1 MISEIA
7 KMAGEVAKQIAE
19 TQTSPTSGVESDP
32 GKFEVPGTRDLGQT
46 DDGPTGFDPKEIAK
60 LADIEPDMTP
70 VKELGLT
77 DEEKAKLQDETGWS
91 DKIVDAINSL
101 EEAGVYEQAD
111 LQETKIGDK
120 VCLIRKDIDMDQR
133 DEFGRTNKERME
145 NGQPPLT
152 SNGETVE
159 LHHIGQKQ
167 DSPLAELTTQEHHG
181 KGNDTVLHDKQKD
194 SEINRS
200 EFAKEREKHWENR
213 VENKI

>member
-7 KMAGEVAKQIAE
+7 KTAGEVTKQIAE
-19 TQTSPTSGVESDP
+19 TQTSPTSGVESGP

-46 DDGPTGFDPKEIAK
+46 DGGPTGFDPKEIAK

-152 SNGETVE
+152 RNGETVE

-194 SEINRS
+194 SEINRP

-213 VENKI
+213 AENKI